1 MKMIKRV
8 FEIEKNL
15 KNYGLVYIISQSSQ
29 IISIRIFQ
37 NYQKV
42 NHFKL
47 WIGLYRMVGYRQ
59 SQQSLSL
66 MSKGLGFCSLFNV

>member
-47 WIGLYRMVGYRQ
+47 
-59 SQQSLSL
+59 
-66 MSKGLGFCSLFNV
+66 